1 MSKINF
7 YLLEYAYT
15 YILRHKSKN
24 FFIVTVFTLL
34 VALLASLFFITTS
47 VEHELTSRI
56 ENQPDIVVE
65 NYQAGKPSSINVLLL
80 DKLLEIDGISS
91 GKIRVQGS
99 YYFRAKDKTFH
110 IVGIDAFEQQNDPF
124 IQKLLNI
131 YDLNSSSMLVSKS
144 VQDVMKKAYYTDYFN
159 FIKPDG
165 NLQRVYIKASF
176 DTAKRVE
183 LKNLIVMQKET
194 AKKIFGYAAN
204 QATDIALDVA
214 NKNELDFISSKI
226 RLILP
231 NVKVISKND
240 LRVKYE
246 KLFNYDSGV
255 FLSLFVIAIFTFFVI
270 IYDKAN
276 GLSSEEKREI
286 GILKALGWRVE
297 DVLHAKFYEAAL
309 LSFFSFFLGLLLAF
323 IYVFILKAPLL
334 GDIFMH
340 ENLLN
345 IHTFRLD
352 VYVELSYVLL
362 IFLLSVPIYIAAT
375 LIPSWRVATLDA
387 DEVMR

>member
-47 VEHELTSRI
+47 VEHELTNRI
-56 ENQPDIVVE
+56 KNQPDIVVQ
-65 NYQAGKPSSINVLLL
+65 NYQAGKPSSIDVPLL
-80 DKLLEIDGISS
+80 DKLLEIDGINS
-91 GKIRVQGS
+91 GKTRVQGS
-99 YYFRAKDKTFH
+99 YYFRVKNKTFY
-110 IVGIDAFEQQNDPF
+110 IVGVDPFEQQDDSF
-124 IQKLLNI
+124 IQKLLNS

-165 NLQRVYIKASF
+165 NLQRVYVKASF
-176 DTAKRVE
+176 DIGKRVE
-183 LKNLIVMQKET
+183 LKNLIVMPKEM
-194 AKKIFGYAAN
+194 AKKVFGYAVN

-214 NKNELDFISSKI
+214 NKHELNFIASKI
-226 RLILP
+226 RLMLP

-297 DVLHAKFYEAAL
+297 DVLHAKFYEAFL
-309 LSFFSFFLGLLLAF
+309 ISFFSFVLGIGLAF
-323 IYVFILKAPLL
+323 VYVFILKAPLL

>member
-7 YLLEYAYT
+7 YLLEYAYN
-15 YILRHKSKN
+15 YILRQKGKN

-34 VALLASLFFITTS
+34 VALLASLFFLVTS
-47 VEHELTSRI
+47 LQYELFGRI
-56 ENQPDIVVE
+56 AHQPDIVIE
-65 NYQAGKPSSINVLLL
+65 NYQAGKPSSIESSLL
-80 DKLLEIDGISS
+80 DKLLEIDGVSS
-91 GKIRVQGS
+91 GKTRVQGS
-99 YYFRAKDKTFH
+99 YYFRAKNKTFH
-110 IVGIDAFEQQNDPF
+110 IVGVDIFEKQDDPF
-124 IQKLLNI
+124 IQKLLEQ
-131 YDLNSSSMLVSKS
+131 YDFNSSSMLVSKS
-144 VQDVMKKAYYTDYFN
+144 VQDIMQKAYYREYFN

-165 NLQRVYIKASF
+165 NLERIYVKASF
-176 DTAKRVE
+176 NTGKRTE
-183 LKNLIVMQKET
+183 LKSLIVMQKER
-194 AKKIFGYAAN
+194 AKEIFGYGQN

-214 NKNELDFISSKI
+214 NKNELDFISEKI
-226 RLILP
+226 RLMLP

-255 FLSLFVIAIFTFFVI
+255 FLSFFVIALFTFFVI

-297 DVLHAKFYEAAL
+297 DVLHAKFYEASI
-309 LSFFSFFLGLLLAF
+309 LSFVAFFLGVGIAF
-323 IYVFILKAPLL
+323 VYVFILKAPLL

-345 IHTFRLD
+345 IHNFRVD
-352 VYVELSYVLL
+352 VHIELSYLLL

-375 LIPSWRVATLDA
+375 LIPAWRVATLDA